1 MIESNLVSGKQDINK
16 KPLIYGQSIT
26 DGCINLESTE
36 IILDLLQKSKICRDL
51 IIKEETN

>member
-1 MIESNLVSGKQDINK
+1 MIESNLVSRKQDINK
-16 KPLIYGQSIT
+16 KLLIYGQSIT